1 MSLDVYPCRILPDGS
16 FDMVD
21 LPGFNSSAGGEGSRQ
36 WLYSSAAVRAL
47 GATYLPRLAD
57 RNLLV
62 PPEETLAFLRECGL
76 LLAHLPHLATA
87 ATALTSKTYDELEF
101 LIESNLVTI
110 IAVTHRARREEDWGV
125 MIS

>member
-21 LPGFNSSAGGEGSRQ
+21 LPGFNSAAGGEGSRQ

-57 RNLLV
+57 
-62 PPEETLAFLRECGL
+62 
-76 LLAHLPHLATA
+76 LPHLAEA

-110 IAVTHRARREEDWGV
+110 IAVTHRARHEEDWGV